1 MNKFLSLLFFL
12 LTLSCFSQS
21 NKLVITDDISNFWTA
36 YDLII
41 QEKDSTKQIDLI
53 NNLYIKKGTPGLVGI
68 MQARRY
74 TDKGYIYAINNYPK
88 FWNSI
93 RANTLTANSYAKKLE
108 KGIKKLK
115 KIYPEAKPAKIYFS
129 IGVLKTSGTTKEDKV
144 LIGAEVAMADST
156 IITGEIK
163 KDYPH
168 LISYFKT
175 NPINNLDFLNVHE
188 YIHTQQKSTI
198 GNYLLSQAMME
209 GVAEF
214 VAEIAMKTKSPNPQI
229 EFGYKNE
236 EKIKQEFTKEM
247 FSTNFN
253 NWFWNSPENQFGM
266 RDLGYFVGYAIVKKY
281 YDNSIDKKLATK
293 ELIELDYNNEADLV
307 KLVNKASY
315 FEKPVNDYK
324 IDFENNRPIVTKI
337 EQFDNGNL
345 AVNPTIKIVT
355 LYFSHP
361 MDINSRGFEYGPLGE
376 SNLMRVK
383 KVIGYSADK
392 KSFSF
397 EVSLEPNKQYQLLV
411 TNFFDDKGFALKPY
425 LIDFKTSK

>member
-21 NKLVITDDISNFWTA
+21 NKLVITDDVSNFWTA

-144 LIGAEVAMADST
+144 LIGTEVAMADST
-156 IITGEIK
+156 IITDEIK

-198 GNYLLSQAMME
+198 GNYLLSQTMME

-214 VAEIAMKTKSPNPQI
+214 LAEIAMKTKSPNPQI

-281 YDNSIDKKLATK
+281 YDNSIDKKLVIK
-293 ELIELDYNNEADLV
+293 QLIELDYNNESDLIEFV
-307 KLVNKASY
+307 DKTNY